1 MDLYKLHSNPET
13 LDGFDQQSNVPE
25 ILRDL
30 ARSKQDLAI
39 EQKIIKHPRFAYEYA
54 EYVLDRRWPEA
65 EKYIM
70 KHPESAHRYANK
82 FFKDG
87 WPEAEQYIMT
97 DPWPAYSYAKK
108 FFKGVGWPEAEQYI
122 MTDPTWAARY
132 AIDVVE
138 RRWPEA
144 EDDIIEDE
152 EEWNE
157 YTDTF
162 PEAKR

>member
-97 DPWPAYSYAKK
+97 DP
-108 FFKGVGWPEAEQYI
+108 
-122 MTDPTWAARY
+122 TWAARY